1 MILHRKT
8 FHVVRHGQTT
18 DNAAGLISGG
28 GRDPDLT
35 DAGRSQALDAA
46 GIFAN
51 LTPDPSRIIVSA
63 LRRTHQTAQ
72 LITNRPDFHVDERLN
87 ERYLGELD
95 GRISEEEQKRL
106 GALPGEEA
114 VADQALRVLAALNHH
129 LSESTAPL
137 FVVHGG
143 TIRRI
148 LEAAGLKGK
157 VEAHNGVIYTLHPA
171 SGDAWNIRNA

>member
-28 GRDPDLT
+28 GRDPELT
-35 DAGRSQALDAA
+35 DAGRAQAIKAA
-46 GIFAN
+46 AIFSKLSPA
-51 LTPDPSRIIVSA
+51 PARIIVSA

-72 LITNRPDFHVDERLN
+72 LITNSEDFHIDERLN
-87 ERYLGELD
+87 ERYLGGLD
-95 GRISEEEQKRL
+95 GKISEEEQKRL
-106 GALPGEEA
+106 DVLPGEES
-114 VADQALRVLAALNHH
+114 VDDQALRVLAALNHH
-129 LSESTAPL
+129 LAEYEAPL

-148 LEAAGLKGK
+148 LEAANLKGK
-157 VEAHNGVIYTLHPA
+157 VEAHNGVIYTIHPA
-171 SGDAWNIRNA
+171 SGDAWDVDAA